1 MNYNFFADRADKIK
15 LLDFIFT
22 ETDLRVFDLYSAPG
36 TKVNEYEN
44 TVAISNNFDLEN
56 GGQTSVTFQLWSPR
70 FSEML
75 SFERVDLD
83 PKYCN
88 GHTFRYRTSG
98 FGLIQLDFG
107 GLAGNVLN
115 YCHIGHY
122 SEKRALLWEDTL
134 GSLDTASNWSW
145 KEIEKTS
152 RQLKSVIHNKWSVDK
167 IGSLGVMG
175 GASELERQGVKLSY
189 FIR

>member
-15 LLDFIFT
+15 LLEFIFD
-22 ETDLRVFDLYSAPG
+22 ETDLLVFDLNSQPD
-36 TKVNEYEN
+36 TKVNEYKNVFE
-44 TVAISNNFDLEN
+44 ISDNFDLVN
-56 GGQTSVTFQLWSPR
+56 GGQFAVTFQLWSPR
-70 FSEML
+70 FSETIL
-75 SFERVDLD
+75 FRKVNLD
-83 PKYCN
+83 PKYCD
-88 GHTFRYRTSG
+88 GHTFRYVTAG
-98 FGLIQLDFG
+98 LGLIQLYLG
-107 GLAGNVLN
+107 GLTGSVLE

-134 GSLDTASNWSW
+134 AFPDKASNWNW
-145 KEIEKTS
+145 KEIERTS
-152 RQLKSVIHNKWSVDK
+152 RQLKSIIHKKWSVDK